1 MPSSPHSRRD
11 LHNGK
16 TKLHHHHLPVIKWVL
31 HHHFEKDGKVTR
43 SFWNSRFFPLG
54 FQTNEHCAKGV
65 LPATPRLAAAEV
77 AIPDGM
83 DGTAPSSNC
92 ILNGWNLKI
101 THFLETEKKIIF
113 HPPPFPPFLG
123 SKCEISVPLS
133 SNHWFLDWWPFWGSS
148 LFFPDIYPNKKK
160 QMEFPSTNLDRT
172 HQWYLGPWR
181 VVHLEN
187 LPWSFAFSDGF
198 FSRSVRVC
206 TLPATN
212 MAPEKWMVGIPVSSW
227 DGLFP
232 GAMLVLGSVQV

>member
-1 MPSSPHSRRD
+1 MSIAPPFRKRWKSYEKF
-11 LHNGK
+11 L
-16 TKLHHHHLPVIKWVL
+16 KLEV
-31 HHHFEKDGKVTR
+31 
-43 SFWNSRFFPLG
+43 FPLG

-92 ILNGWNLKI
+92 ILRGRHFWPLKMNSWNLKKKNI
-101 THFLETEKKIIF
+101 TLFWKRRKNHLPPTSDLHFWVQNLKFPYLRIIGF
-113 HPPPFPPFLG
+113 WTGDL
-123 SKCEISVPLS
+123 
-133 SNHWFLDWWPFWGSS
+133 FWGSS
-148 LFFPDIYPNKKK
+148 LFFPDIYQNKKK

-198 FSRSVRVC
+198 FSRIVRVC
-206 TLPATN
+206 TSLSWSQAFQGTN
-212 MAPEKWMVGIPVSSW
+212 ISAYFHSPKHTPEI
-227 DGLFP
+227 
-232 GAMLVLGSVQV
+232 